1 MRHRGLLFLVL
12 LLAFACPAAADPLRL
27 DGPFV
32 QGGLVFGHVEPT
44 ATVELDGRPFRVGP
58 DGRFLIGF
66 GRDAAPMAR
75 LSVRHADGTIE
86 ERDLAVAQRSY
97 DIQRIDGLPPDKV
110 TPSADDL
117 KRIKDDQ
124 ERIARARQN
133 DTAQPY
139 FASGFV
145 WPAVGTITGVYGSQR
160 ILNGEPR
167 QPHYGV
173 DVAAPV
179 GAPVVAP
186 ADGVVSFADPN
197 LFFTGATLM
206 IDHGH
211 GLSSTFLHL
220 SEITVRVGERVR
232 QGDLIARAGASGRA
246 TGPHLDW
253 RINLFDIRID
263 PMLVVGPMPEPTLA
277 Q

>member
-1 MRHRGLLFLVL
+1 MRLRGLPALVL
-12 LLAFACPAAADPLRL
+12 LALAIPAAADPLRL
-27 DGPFV
+27 DGPLV

-75 LSVRHADGTIE
+75 LRVRHADGTIE

-97 DIQRIDGLPPDKV
+97 DIQRIDGLPPEKV
-110 TPSADDL
+110 TPSAEDL

-124 ERIARARQN
+124 ERVARARQI
-133 DTAQPY
+133 DTAQSY

-173 DVAAPV
+173 DIAALV

-186 ADGVVSFADPN
+186 ADGIVSFADPD

-263 PMLVVGPMPEPTLA
+263 PMLVVGPMPEPAPA

>member
-1 MRHRGLLFLVL
+1 VRHRGLLFLVL

>member
-1 MRHRGLLFLVL
+1 VL
-12 LLAFACPAAADPLRL
+12 LLAFACPAAADPFRL

-32 QGGLVFGHVEPT
+32 QGGLVFGHAEPT
-44 ATVELDGRPFRVGP
+44 ATVELDGRPFRVGS

-75 LSVRHADGTIE
+75 LRVRHADGTIE

-97 DIQRIDGLPPDKV
+97 EIQRIDGLPPEKV
-110 TPSADDL
+110 TPSAEDL

-124 ERIARARQN
+124 ERVARARQI
-133 DTAQPY
+133 DTTQSY

-173 DVAAPV
+173 DIAAPV

-186 ADGVVSFADPN
+186 ADGIVSFADPD

-220 SEITVRVGERVR
+220 SEITDRVGERVR

>member
-1 MRHRGLLFLVL
+1 VRHRGLLFLVL

-263 PMLVVGPMPEPTLA
+263 PMLVVGPMPEPALA